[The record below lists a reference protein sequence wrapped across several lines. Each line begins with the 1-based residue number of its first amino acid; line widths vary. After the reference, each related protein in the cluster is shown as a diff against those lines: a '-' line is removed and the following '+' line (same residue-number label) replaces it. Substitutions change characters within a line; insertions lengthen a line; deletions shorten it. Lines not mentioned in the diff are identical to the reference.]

1 MDHNASFLAR
11 RAAATALIV
20 ALAGCQSA
28 GPQPKTV
35 SDDTR
40 ARLSQALLAS
50 GDRDGAAEALRTP
63 TAREADE
70 APLVLTNAETLISA
84 GQVDRGM
91 RIAKTALAAQKD
103 DPDFALKVASLAVKA
118 SQLSDAAE
126 IYHTILRTHPDTVE
140 ALNGEGVVLAQQGE
154 LTKAAASLQQA
165 LTLSPQDTAS
175 RNNLALVMLLSGQNQ
190 AALPLLEDLDRTAPS
205 SHVTAM
211 LAEARGRIA
220 AAAGVVAP
228 STIASVP
235 AQKMT
240 VATK

>member
-1 MDHNASFLAR
+1 
-11 RAAATALIV
+11 
-20 ALAGCQSA
+20 
-28 GPQPKTV
+28 
-35 SDDTR
+35 
-40 ARLSQALLAS
+40 
-50 GDRDGAAEALRTP
+50 
-63 TAREADE
+63 
-70 APLVLTNAETLISA
+70 
-84 GQVDRGM
+84 M
-91 RIAKTALAAQKD
+91 RIAKTALANQKD
-103 DPDFALKVASLAVKA
+103 DPDFALKVAGLAVKA

-126 IYHTILRTHPDTVE
+126 IYHTILRTRPDTVE

-165 LTLSPQDTAS
+165 LTVSPQDTAS

-205 SHVTAM
+205 PHVTAM

-220 AAAGVVAP
+220 AAASVATP
-228 STIASVP
+228 SAIASVP